1 MKKLY
6 LNRTKDVFL
15 QKLEDVVY
23 FVSDVEDW
31 SEAVN
36 REDIPFLS
44 RGFGISVKELED
56 FFDSE

>member
-1 MKKLY
+1 MSRLY
-6 LNRTKDVFL
+6 LNRTEDIFL
-15 QKLEDVVY
+15 MKIFDVVY

-31 SEAVN
+31 SEVVN